1 MNDQLEKVRQR
12 HLTLMEQ
19 SCALLGH
26 ILSGVS
32 PETATTLRDEP
43 DGWTVLEVVCHL
55 RDYDRIFQ
63 DRVVMMLEQD
73 HPALPH
79 FDHEALAVE
88 RHYNNQNLSQVY
100 SDLRQSRAAFIE
112 LFARLNEAQWQ
123 RSGVHPERG
132 HFTML
137 DAAVQ
142 VGTHEVNHLEQI
154 TRILSQKANHD
165 KRVKFDFEI
174 EFTNG
179 GGLQGQDFR
188 LDIFA
193 DDISD
198 KDLAGYLVKDMRLL
212 MVGQVRI
219 LNKEIITEKH
229 KR

>member
-1 MNDQLEKVRQR
+1 MTNQPTDLQQRQ
-12 HLTLMEQ
+12 LTLMRH
-19 SCALLGH
+19 SCDILGH
-26 ILSGVS
+26 ILPGLSQ
-32 PETATTLRDEP
+32 ETATTLRDGP
-43 DGWTVLEVVCHL
+43 DGWTILEVVCHL
-55 RDYDRIFQ
+55 RDYDLIFR
-63 DRVVMMLEQD
+63 DRVVMMLEQEY
-73 HPALPH
+73 PTLPYY
-79 FDHEALAVE
+79 DHEALAIE
-88 RHYNNQNLSQVY
+88 RHYNDQNLGQVY

-112 LFARLNEAQWQ
+112 LFAGLSEAQWQ

-154 TRILSQKANHD
+154 TRILRQKSIND

-188 LDIFA
+188 LDIFG

-198 KDLAGYLVKDMRLL
+198 QDLADYLVKDMRLL

-219 LNKEIITEKH
+219 LDKEIITEKH